1 MMEAPA
7 LRRSVIMAPIIT
19 LYLRIV
25 SSSLHLWLT
34 SLFLVEKLIS
44 GISKPDNELKSKKK
58 SMRSCLKT
66 FSLSRRLS
74 CNIMETS
81 YFSFIIIITC
91 STMHN
96 TGNSTIRPNTKVLTR
111 EVSVITLTLTR
122 FLNSTTASLSHTHQT
137 GKQVHGIVFVSGL
150 DSDSFVQSS
159 LIHMYLKCNKIRD
172 AHKLFDRLPQ
182 PDVVTFSALIA
193 GYARQGCVD
202 DAKKLFREMENS
214 GFKPDGCSISSVLSA
229 VGDLECLNIGLQVHD
244 YVIKQGLQQDK
255 CVASSLIDM
264 YGKCAG
270 AIDMSKVFAEMDG
283 LDIGACNALV
293 TGLSRNGLVDK
304 ALEMFR
310 QFQDEGMELNI
321 VSWTSMIAGCSQN
334 GISIQA
340 LDLFREMQ
348 DVGLRPNN
356 VTIPCLLPACGS
368 IAALMHGKAVHCY
381 SIRSG
386 ISNDIFVS
394 SALIDMYAKCGRI
407 QVSRLLFDKMPSKNS
422 VCWNAIMGGY
432 AMHGKAKEAMEIFHL
447 MQSNGQKPDFISFT
461 CVLSAC
467 SQAGLTEEGCKYF
480 DSMSKDYGI
489 EARMEHYACMVTLLG
504 RAGRLEEAYKMIGQ
518 MPFEPDACIWGA
530 LLSSCR
536 VHNNVSLGEA
546 AARKLFELEPTNCGN
561 YTLLSNI
568 YASKSMWTEVDAVR
582 ATMKAMGLR
591 KDPGRS
597 WIELNNEMHMLLA
610 GDQSHPQMSQ
620 IMEKL
625 IKLSMEMKKSGCFP
639 NTDFVL
645 QDVEEQE
652 KEQILCGHS
661 EKLAVAL
668 GLLNTPPG
676 TPLQVIKNLR
686 ICGDC
691 HVVIKFI
698 SSFEGTEI
706 FVRDTNRFHHF
717 KDGVCSCGDYCYNQF
732 SAGNGDTSRFPNTGC
747 FSDVSKEL
755 HFSDRLTEN
764 DYFPAQ
770 VSVACVQTFKV
781 CCELQC
787 RFCIDAVF
795 S

>member
-1 MMEAPA
+1 MTAAKQA
-7 LRRSVIMAPIIT
+7 LPLFENIHRSIFH
-19 LYLRIV
+19 
-25 SSSLHLWLT
+25 S
-34 SLFLVEKLIS
+34 
-44 GISKPDNELKSKKK
+44 
-58 SMRSCLKT
+58 
-66 FSLSRRLS
+66 
-74 CNIMETS
+74 
-81 YFSFIIIITC
+81 
-91 STMHN
+91 
-96 TGNSTIRPNTKVLTR
+96 
-111 EVSVITLTLTR
+111 
-122 FLNSTTASLSHTHQT
+122 LNSTTASLSHTHQVHAHVVKTGVSEDSHVATKLLSQYANHLHFTDANQILASIPDPTVFTFSALIYAYSKHRLFNQALRVFSRMLSIGLAPDSHVLPNVAKACAGLSSLKT

-214 GFKPDGCSISSVLSA
+214 GTKPNLVSWNGVIAGFNHSGHYEEAVVMFRQMNLEGFKPDGCSISSVLSA

-717 KDGVCSCGDYCYNQF
+717 KDGVCSCGDYW
-732 SAGNGDTSRFPNTGC
+732 
-747 FSDVSKEL
+747 
-755 HFSDRLTEN
+755 
-764 DYFPAQ
+764 
-770 VSVACVQTFKV
+770 
-781 CCELQC
+781 
-787 RFCIDAVF
+787 
-795 S
+795 